1 MFEICKFFIQKLMK
15 FISTTI
21 LFLLP
26 LISLE
31 IKTAAITNYE
41 IKKICDKSKLK
52 SDCIYKLK
60 IKKDKLLKGNRIEI
74 PVLPFRNK

>member
-1 MFEICKFFIQKLMK
+1 MRIDNSKGISAEEWINTASKQEIEDVFW
-15 FISTTI
+15 
-21 LFLLP
+21 LLGEDRSSRK
-26 LISLE
+26 I
-31 IKTAAITNYE
+31 A
-41 IKKICDKSKLK
+41 KKICDKSKLK